1 MLSIL
6 ASRLRSGQK
15 IFAMV
20 SPASPLRR
28 TAIFAGK
35 PLPIPSYLLDRTV
48 PSSSI
53 LKNLQPEDQKRLEFI
68 KTEHSAFV
76 ADGKQ
81 APLHLSD
88 DDLLELLCCTSVSAR
103 RKYYAFRFKVS
114 MKREAKAAKQLQ
126 RVKESKSEVEY
137 IQKNQIL
144 HVVRETPIRAHLDDW
159 LAAEL
164 RNPDSSQMLLFDCSH
179 EEEMRVADQK
189 NLAKQMALV
198 LSHNRQMR
206 PIPFHLVLTSLIQ
219 GTNQY
224 QFFANEFNARNDPSG
239 PQCLENCLWTIRP
252 EHYLELSSF
261 LGGRRI
267 VYLSPNAPRAFEPGE
282 WDNNAAYVVGG
293 IVDKAIR
300 RPVTHARARRSGVEC
315 VRLPIERYLHW
326 RAGSKT
332 LTLVAIHGILAT
344 AKATN
349 GDWKTAL
356 EKNVPI
362 RFLRE
367 HDPVQREIDRML
379 RQV

>member
-1 MLSIL
+1 MSSAIVFCRS
-6 ASRLRSGQK
+6 AS
-15 IFAMV
+15 
-20 SPASPLRR
+20 
-28 TAIFAGK
+28 FAGR

-48 PSSSI
+48 PSSNI
-53 LKNLQPEDQKRLEFI
+53 LENLLPEDQKRLDLI
-68 KTEHSAFV
+68 KTEHNAFV

-81 APLHLSD
+81 APLKLTD
-88 DDLLELLCCTSVSAR
+88 DELLELLCCTSVSAR

-114 MKREAKAAKQLQ
+114 MMREARAAKQLQ
-126 RVKESKSEVEY
+126 RAKESKFEAEY
-137 IQKNQIL
+137 VQKNQIL
-144 HVVRETPIRAHLDDW
+144 HVIREAPIRAHHDDW
-159 LAAEL
+159 LAAEV
-164 RNPDSSQMLLFDCSH
+164 RNPDSSQMLLVDCSH

-198 LSHNRQMR
+198 LAHNRQMR
-206 PIPFHLVLTSLIQ
+206 PFPFHLVLTSLIQ

-224 QFFANEFNARNDPSG
+224 QFFGNEFNARNDPSG

-261 LGGRRI
+261 LGDRRV

-282 WDNNAAYVVGG
+282 WDHNAAYVVGG

-315 VRLPIERYLHW
+315 IRLPLERYLHW
-326 RAGSKT
+326 RAGNKT

-356 EKNVPI
+356 EKNIPA
-362 RFLRE
+362 RFLRD

>member
-1 MLSIL
+1 
-6 ASRLRSGQK
+6 
-15 IFAMV
+15 
-20 SPASPLRR
+20 
-28 TAIFAGK
+28 
-35 PLPIPSYLLDRTV
+35 
-48 PSSSI
+48 
-53 LKNLQPEDQKRLEFI
+53 
-68 KTEHSAFV
+68 
-76 ADGKQ
+76 
-81 APLHLSD
+81 
-88 DDLLELLCCTSVSAR
+88 
-103 RKYYAFRFKVS
+103 
-114 MKREAKAAKQLQ
+114 
-126 RVKESKSEVEY
+126 SKSEVEY

-144 HVVRETPIRAHLDDW
+144 HVIRDAPIRAHQDDW

-179 EEEMRVADQK
+179 EEEMRFADQR

-198 LSHNRQMR
+198 LAHNRQMR
-206 PIPFHLVLTSLIQ
+206 PFPFHLVLTSLLQ

-252 EHYLELSSF
+252 EHYLEMPSF
-261 LGGRRI
+261 LGNRRI
-267 VYLSPNAPRAFEPGE
+267 VYLSPNATRAFEPGE
-282 WDNNAAYVVGG
+282 WDHNAAYVVGG

-300 RPVTHARARRSGVEC
+300 RP
-315 VRLPIERYLHW
+315 RYLHW
-326 RAGSKT
+326 RAGNKT

-356 EKNVPI
+356 EKNIPA

-367 HDPVQREIDRML
+367 HDPVQREINRML